1 MVGSW
6 CLLGVE
12 PDSKEPAGSPQD
24 WSTPSGIVVISFRG
38 HLIGV
43 CPCPRTARS
52 LRAGARSAYSGVHG
66 TRPSPGWHRLSA
78 MKSWA
83 RRERRARL
91 GQEELVGVKLS
102 LQKCR
107 NAVRMEEACLRIEF
121 LK

>member
-1 MVGSW
+1 
-6 CLLGVE
+6 
-12 PDSKEPAGSPQD
+12 
-24 WSTPSGIVVISFRG
+24 
-38 HLIGV
+38 
-43 CPCPRTARS
+43 
-52 LRAGARSAYSGVHG
+52 
-66 TRPSPGWHRLSA
+66 